1 MLLEEQLAEGRTT
14 NNDGIAVGQQGV
26 CAAERV
32 LCDVV
37 WLEGVVCHVVDGCH
51 LCLGAIEDL
60 QINGEL
66 SQAECNHCIS
76 YHREYKARLSLT
88 SVPTYALMSI
98 ASIDHHSCV

>member
-1 MLLEEQLAEGRTT
+1 MLLEEHSAEGRTT

-26 CAAERV
+26 CAAEGV

-60 QINGEL
+60 RISGEL
-66 SQAECNHCIS
+66 NQAECNRCIS
-76 YHREYKARLSLT
+76 YHREYKARHFLT
-88 SVPTYALMSI
+88 SVPTCALMSI
-98 ASIDHHSCV
+98 ASIDHHPCV